1 MGLGPAAGPL
11 LPPGC
16 KISSKASYR
25 EKIKKKNKN
34 NFRAGFRENKMRRGK
49 GMAHSAGLL
58 KLYSSREPT
67 SLFFKQSEKSKLLD
81 ASRDRGMEP
90 CISETLR
97 KRTKPELIQQKPH
110 PEIPLLEDNFLR
122 LLRIAISP
130 PSWEALLIHA
140 RSQQNNLG
148 LPSVSEGSVWALVRL
163 QGLMKP
169 ARDHL
174 SVVGNRACAASLP
187 AAAARVAG
195 V

>member
-1 MGLGPAAGPL
+1 
-11 LPPGC
+11 
-16 KISSKASYR
+16 
-25 EKIKKKNKN
+25 
-34 NFRAGFRENKMRRGK
+34 MRRGK
-49 GMAHSAGLL
+49 GTAYSAGLL

-81 ASRDRGMEP
+81 ASCDRGMEP